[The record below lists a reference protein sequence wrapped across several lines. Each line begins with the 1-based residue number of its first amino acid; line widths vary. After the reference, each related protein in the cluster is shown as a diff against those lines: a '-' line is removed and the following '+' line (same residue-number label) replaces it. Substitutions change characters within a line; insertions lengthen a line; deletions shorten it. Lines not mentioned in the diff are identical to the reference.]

1 MESDI
6 LKTQTILKISS
17 DTNMGMVWRT
27 PTFMPC
33 KKIKTGIYGSV
44 QTKVSLAGIGY
55 KINSITMIIG
65 TEYL

>member
-1 MESDI
+1 
-6 LKTQTILKISS
+6 
-17 DTNMGMVWRT
+17 MGMAWRT

-44 QTKVSLAGIGY
+44 QTKVSLVGIGN

-65 TEYL
+65 MEYL